1 MIANF
6 EVDFLKEDSDYH
18 TECGIFAN
26 VDKPYQLTKDLEL
39 HIIELPKL
47 EKLLRENKKVKNEKL
62 ALWLKFIS
70 NPNELEEKEMEAN
83 KEVKMAK
90 EELDRINQDER
101 EAWLAEKR
109 LEYIR
114 DLHSSED
121 YGREEGR
128 KEKAIDIA
136 KKMLKDE
143 CDIEIIIKYTGL
155 LREEIEKL
163 KK

>member
-6 EVDFLKEDSDYH
+6 EVDFFKEDRDYH
-18 TECGIFAN
+18 TECGMFAN

-47 EKLLRENKKVKNEKL
+47 KKMIEENKEVKNEKL

-70 NPNELEEKEMEAN
+70 NPNELEEKEMETN

-121 YGREEGR
+121 YGR
-128 KEKAIDIA
+128 
-136 KKMLKDE
+136 
-143 CDIEIIIKYTGL
+143 
-155 LREEIEKL
+155 
-163 KK
+163 